1 MKHVLKCGIAMI
13 VYAFLI
19 VVVDFILGIGIKDQ
33 WDKLNKWVRK

>member
-1 MKHVLKCGIAMI
+1 MKHVLKYGIAMI

-33 WDKLNKWVRK
+33 WDKLNKWSHK